1 MSESGT
7 RDIELGRLLG
17 RLDAIERDL
26 ADIKARLEILTEAFN
41 MGKGAFRTMAKAG
54 GLLIVC
60 AAGLAWLL
68 DRLPTWLSR
77 P

>member
-1 MSESGT
+1 MSDTGT

-26 ADIKARLEILTEAFN
+26 ALIKERLDTLTTAFN
-41 MGKGAFRTMAKAG
+41 MGRGAFRTMAKLG
-54 GLLIVC
+54 GLMLAL
-60 AAGLAWLL
+60 AAAAAWLVEN
-68 DRLPTWLSR
+68 LPAWLSR